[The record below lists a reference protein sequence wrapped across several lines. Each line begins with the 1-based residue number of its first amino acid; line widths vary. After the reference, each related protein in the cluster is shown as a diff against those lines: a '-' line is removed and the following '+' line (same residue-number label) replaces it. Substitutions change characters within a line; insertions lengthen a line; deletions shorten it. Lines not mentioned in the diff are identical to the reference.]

1 MLTFEVNDMTCGH
14 CASTI
19 TKAVKAV
26 DRGARV
32 EIDLNAHRVQIESA
46 AADATELTEAIKE
59 SGYTPVPVKPEVAA
73 AQPAKAGGCC
83 GCCR

>member
-1 MLTFEVNDMTCGH
+1 
-14 CASTI
+14 
-19 TKAVKAV
+19 
-26 DRGARV
+26 
-32 EIDLNAHRVQIESA
+32 VQIESA
-46 AADATELTEAIKE
+46 AADATELAEAIKE